1 MALADAYQ
9 KRIESGELEPDP
21 DQARAVAMLNTLG
34 QALQAPPKGSLF
46 RRRPPPPHGIYLCGD
61 VGRGKSML
69 MDLFFENSEAAPKRR
84 VHFNAFMT
92 DIHEGIH
99 RWRRLNRRERARLPE
114 FVAGAGD
121 DPIAPV
127 AKRVSLE
134 ARLLCLDEFQVT
146 DVADAM
152 ILGRLFERLFSFRVA
167 VVLTSNTAPDRL
179 YEGGLNRQLF
189 FPFIDLIK
197 QQLDIVAL
205 NGPRDYRLESLS
217 RVAVYLTPLGGGAD
231 AAMDAA
237 WLRLTGT
244 AQGEPA
250 TLSVQ
255 GRGLAVPRTA
265 KGAARFSF
273 EELCARPLGAA
284 DYLALA
290 RTYHTV
296 FLDSI
301 PLLTPAMSNE
311 ARRFTLLIDT
321 LYDEKVKLVCSAAGK
336 PDELYAT
343 GENADAFRRA
353 SSRLIEMQSAEYLGL
368 AHGVHEIAQMRH
380 DD

>member
-1 MALADAYQ
+1 MRRGWFSKA
-9 KRIESGELEPDP
+9 E
-21 DQARAVAMLNTLG
+21 T
-34 QALQAPPKGSLF
+34 PKGV
-46 RRRPPPPHGIYLCGD
+46 YLCGD

-69 MDLFFENSEAAPKRR
+69 MDLFFESVDVTPKRR

-92 DIHEGIH
+92 ETHERIHQ
-99 RWRRLNRRERARLPE
+99 WRRLSPRERVVRPE

-127 AKRVSLE
+127 AKTVARE
-134 ARLLCLDEFQVT
+134 ARLLCFDEFQVT

-152 ILGRLFERLFSFRVA
+152 ILGRLFERLFSFGV
-167 VVLTSNTAPDRL
+167 VMVLTSNTAPDRL

-189 FPFIDLIK
+189 LPFIGLIK
-197 QQLDIVAL
+197 QRLDVVTL
-205 NGPRDYRLESLS
+205 NGPKDYRLESLS
-217 RVAVYLTPLGGGAD
+217 RVPVYLTPLGPGAD

-237 WLRLTGT
+237 WRRVTGT
-244 AQGEPA
+244 AQGERA

-255 GRGLAVPRTA
+255 GRELVVPKAA
-265 KGAARFSF
+265 KGAARFTF

-290 RTYHTV
+290 RTYHTL
-296 FLDSI
+296 FLDRI
-301 PLLTPAMSNE
+301 PLLTPAMSND

-321 LYDEKVKLVCSAAGK
+321 LYDEQVKLVCSAAGN

-353 SSRLIEMQSAEYLGL
+353 ASRLMEMQSADYLAL
-368 AHGVHEIAQMRH
+368 PHGVHELTQMRH